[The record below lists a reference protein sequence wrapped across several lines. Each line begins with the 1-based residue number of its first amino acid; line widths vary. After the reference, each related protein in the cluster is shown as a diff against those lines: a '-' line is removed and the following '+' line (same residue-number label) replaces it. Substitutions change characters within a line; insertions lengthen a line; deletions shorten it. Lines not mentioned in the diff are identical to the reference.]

1 MYGRDLSPRFRLVID
16 TVFSEVR
23 TEAEETVD
31 VFSKVRTEAEETVD
45 VFSKVRT
52 EAEETVEHQTRLAFK
67 GYRL

>member
-16 TVFSEVR
+16 TVFPEVR

-31 VFSKVRTEAEETVD
+31 VFSE
-45 VFSKVRT
+45 VRT